1 MFIINNKLDLL
12 VVMPICKELNM
23 IQGSNGFAFRWLDFP
38 DTQWEI
44 ITSNLALFN
53 EIKNHLADVSI
64 YQREPFTAGS
74 PTHQWLWYYEV
85 AMPVKIRTSSQISE
99 REFIHRESMALLP
112 QHFGKKIMQAYIRE
126 QLKKYESQY
135 VTYEEISIYIGSWN
149 CAGLDPAENVESWLR
164 PELNDNAYDDYDLI
178 VISLQEICK
187 LNTKNILGSE
197 ASAEKW
203 TDFIKVQ
210 ISKAFQSRYELVFSI

>member
-164 PELNDNAYDDYDLI
+164 PESNDNAYDDYNLI